1 VSRGQQTAV
10 AAVVDW
16 FPYATSGG
24 VPNAYLHA
32 GHLFVSG
39 TPCRVST
46 ILGSCVS
53 VALFDPVAQVGGLN
67 HFLLPQG
74 PEHTAPSARFGMVAV
89 PWLIEALL
97 AAGAQRRAL
106 QAKVFGG
113 ACVLRAFR
121 SSEPSPQANGGAG
134 SASLGS
140 ISLPALRAGGS
151 LGQKNVQVAKALLK
165 AEGIPIVA
173 EDVDGERGRKLIF
186 QTHDGAAWVRSL

>member
-1 VSRGQQTAV
+1 MRPERGQQTAA

-16 FPYATSGG
+16 FPYATAGG

-32 GHLFVSG
+32 GHMFVSG

-67 HFLLPQG
+67 HFLLPAG
-74 PEHTAPSARFGMVAV
+74 PEHAAPSARFGTVAV
-89 PWLIEALL
+89 PWLIEALV
-97 AAGAQRRAL
+97 AAGAQRRSL

-121 SSEPSPQANGGAG
+121 STAG
-134 SASLGS
+134 N
-140 ISLPALRAGGS
+140 
-151 LGQKNVQVAKALLK
+151 LGQKNVQVAKAVLL

-173 EDVDGERGRKLIF
+173 EDVNGERGRKLIF